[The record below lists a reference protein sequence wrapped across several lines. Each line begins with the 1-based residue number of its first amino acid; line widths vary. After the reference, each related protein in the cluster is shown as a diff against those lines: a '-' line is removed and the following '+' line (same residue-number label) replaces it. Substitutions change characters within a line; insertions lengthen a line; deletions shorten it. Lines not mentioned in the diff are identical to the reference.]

1 VSSAFNLL
9 QNVKPIGETMKK
21 LVLLPL
27 LVACMTCL
35 ISKAH
40 QSDVLAGA
48 WHTEQGDIQQTA
60 VFVDGY
66 LSHSVFDVKNKK
78 FISTR
83 GGTYAVENGKLMV
96 TWQYD
101 TQKAANEQPN
111 DVWVGTKSTFD
122 IRIGEKLT
130 TDLSGNSTTWDRID
144 ANEGPM
150 AGVWRITGRKQGDNI
165 SQMPLRDRRTLK
177 ILSGTRFQWVAINIK
192 TGEFSGTGGGSYTFE
207 NGKYTENIEFFS
219 RDNDRVGA
227 SLSFDGEI
235 NNGSWHH
242 SGLSSTGNP
251 IYEIWDKMEE

>member
-1 VSSAFNLL
+1 
-9 QNVKPIGETMKK
+9 MKRIFITI
-21 LVLLPL
+21 LV
-27 LVACMTCL
+27 VAVTGL
-35 ISKAH
+35 TSKG
-40 QSDVLAGA
+40 QRSDALAGA
-48 WHTEQGDIQQTA
+48 WHTQQGDTQQTA

-83 GGTYAVENGKLMV
+83 GGTYTVGNGQLTV

-101 TQKAANEQPN
+101 TKKAADAKPN
-111 DVWVGTKSTFD
+111 DVWVGTSSTFD
-122 IRIGEKLT
+122 INIGEKLT
-130 TDLSGNSTTWDRID
+130 TDLSGNSITWDRID

-150 AGVWRITGRKQGDNI
+150 AGVWRITGRKEGDDI
-165 SQMPLRDRRTLK
+165 SRMPLRDRRTLK

-192 TGEFSGTGGGSYTFE
+192 TGEFSGTGGGAYTFE

>member
-1 VSSAFNLL
+1 MKHIIISLL
-9 QNVKPIGETMKK
+9 IAGSTG
-21 LVLLPL
+21 
-27 LVACMTCL
+27 L
-35 ISKAH
+35 ISKAQ
-40 QSDVLAGA
+40 QSDALAGA
-48 WHTEQGDIQQTA
+48 WRFQQGDIQQTA

-66 LSHSVFDVKNKK
+66 LSHSVFDLKNKK

-83 GGTYAVENGKLMV
+83 GGTYTAENGKLTV

-101 TQKAANEQPN
+101 TEKAADDRSN
-111 DVWVGTKSTFD
+111 DTWVGTNSSFD
-122 IRIGEKLT
+122 INVANGALT
-130 TDLSGNSTTWDRID
+130 ANLSGSNASWKRID
-144 ANEGPM
+144 ANEGAM
-150 AGVWRITGRKQGDNI
+150 AGVWRITGRKQGDDI
-165 SQMPLRDRRTLK
+165 GQITLQDRRTLK

-235 NNGSWHH
+235 KNGSWHH

-251 IYEIWDKMEE
+251 IYEIWDRLEE

>member
-1 VSSAFNLL
+1 
-9 QNVKPIGETMKK
+9 MKHI
-21 LVLLPL
+21 LITL
-27 LVACMTCL
+27 LVACATFL
-35 ISKAH
+35 VGTAQ
-40 QSDVLAGA
+40 QSEALPGA
-48 WHTEQGDIQQTA
+48 WHTQQGSIQQTA

-83 GGTYAVENGKLMV
+83 GGTYTTENGKLAV

-101 TQKAANEQPN
+101 TEKAADEPSN
-111 DVWVGTKSTFD
+111 DTWVGTTSTFD
-122 IRIGEKLT
+122 ISVGRKLIT
-130 TDLSGNSTTWDRID
+130 NLPGSSTSWQRVDSND
-144 ANEGPM
+144 GAM
-150 AGVWRITGRKQGDNI
+150 AGVWRISGRKQGDNI
-165 SQMPLRDRRTLK
+165 SKMALGDRRTLK

-227 SLSFDGEI
+227 SLTFDGEI
-235 NNGSWHH
+235 DNGSWHH

-251 IYEIWDKMEE
+251 IYEIWTKLAE